1 MIKLENINKTYNNGS
16 PLHVLKGID
25 LDVEKGELVSIMGA
39 SGSGKSTLL
48 NILGILDDY
57 DSGSYYLAG
66 RLIKNLSETQA
77 AAARNNMIGYIFQSF
92 NLINYK
98 NAVENV
104 ALPLY
109 YQGVS
114 RRKRNALALEYLDM
128 LGLRE
133 WADHMPNEMSGGQ
146 KQRVALARALAVE
159 PQILLLDEPFGA
171 LDAQVRKELRRWLRQ
186 LHEELKFTSVFVTHD
201 QEEATEVAD
210 RVVVMSQGNIE
221 QADAPNQVWREP
233 ATRFVLE
240 FMGEVNRLQGTI
252 RGGQFHVGAHRWPL
266 GYTPAYQG
274 PVDLFLRP
282 WEVDISRRTS
292 LDSPLPVQVLEASP
306 KGHYTQLVVQPLGWY
321 NEPLTVV
328 MHGDDAPQRGER
340 LFVGLQHARLYNG
353 DERIETRD
361 EELALAQSA

>member
-146 KQRVALARALAVE
+146 KQRVAIVRALCMHPEILLFDEVTAALDPEMVREVLDVMMDLAKNGRTMIIVTHEMQFARA
-159 PQILLLDEPFGA
+159 I
-171 LDAQVRKELRRWLRQ
+171 
-186 LHEELKFTSVFVTHD
+186 
-201 QEEATEVAD
+201 AD
-210 RVVVMSQGNIE
+210 RV
-221 QADAPNQVWREP
+221 
-233 ATRFVLE
+233 
-240 FMGEVNRLQGTI
+240 
-252 RGGQFHVGAHRWPL
+252 
-266 GYTPAYQG
+266 
-274 PVDLFLRP
+274 LFLDGGKIVEEAPPKEFFDHPKTERAQ
-282 WEVDISRRTS
+282 RFLRTF
-292 LDSPLPVQVLEASP
+292 
-306 KGHYTQLVVQPLGWY
+306 TF
-321 NEPLTVV
+321 
-328 MHGDDAPQRGER
+328 DA
-340 LFVGLQHARLYNG
+340 VK
-353 DERIETRD
+353 
-361 EELALAQSA
+361 